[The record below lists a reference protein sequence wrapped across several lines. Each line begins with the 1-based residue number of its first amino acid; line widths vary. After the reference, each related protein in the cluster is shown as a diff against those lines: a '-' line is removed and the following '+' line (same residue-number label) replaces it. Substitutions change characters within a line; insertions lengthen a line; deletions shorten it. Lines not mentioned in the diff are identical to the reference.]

1 MRVRTPP
8 QRRGREP
15 PKGTL
20 AGPPN
25 REDATGPIG
34 LSSREFGRD
43 LLGREDDRFKQ
54 AGTAVMAR
62 ELQYAGRLQTGHR
75 PSVLIRWAV
84 RSEAHGLGSS
94 GCGGGRGGLGWSEE
108 LVIYVGFARDAKSLE
123 HLGVRLEDLRK
134 TDGWRREPTEQR
146 LPHVEGESGLLGAEP
161 EELLVLQELAQL
173 LQLAR

>member
-123 HLGVRLEDLRK
+123 HLGY
-134 TDGWRREPTEQR
+134 
-146 LPHVEGESGLLGAEP
+146 VEMHAQAWGRCNTGHKATTCVHAE
-161 EELLVLQELAQL
+161 VLQSVPQMP
-173 LQLAR
+173 